1 MAVEREGAPE
11 RATDPRVVRRAV
23 PEDAPSV
30 AAVHVR
36 SWQAAYRGLVP
47 DEVLDSLSVDR
58 RAALWVDAIADP
70 NPRSGVW
77 IAEQG
82 GVPVGFV
89 HVRPTKDVD
98 AAPSTGEVSAIYLA
112 PEAWSLGLGRAL
124 LDSAVADLRRNGFQ
138 AATLWVF
145 QDNERARRFY
155 ERASWTPDGALKSIE
170 IGGVL
175 LPEVRY
181 RIDLAS
187 RIGRSW

>member
-1 MAVEREGAPE
+1 MAVEEEDDPE
-11 RATDPRVVRRAV
+11 RETGPRVVRRAV

-58 RAALWVDAIADP
+58 RAALWVDTIADP
-70 NPRSGVW
+70 NPRCGVW
-77 IAEQG
+77 VAERG
-82 GVPVGFV
+82 GALVGFV
-89 HVRPTKDVD
+89 HVRPTKDAD

-124 LDSAVADLRRNGFQ
+124 LDSAVVDLRRNGFQ
-138 AATLWVF
+138 AATLWAF
-145 QDNERARRFY
+145 RDNERARRFY
-155 ERASWTPDGALKSIE
+155 ERAGWAPDGALKSIE

-175 LPEVRY
+175 LAEVRY

-187 RIGRSW
+187 RVGRSC